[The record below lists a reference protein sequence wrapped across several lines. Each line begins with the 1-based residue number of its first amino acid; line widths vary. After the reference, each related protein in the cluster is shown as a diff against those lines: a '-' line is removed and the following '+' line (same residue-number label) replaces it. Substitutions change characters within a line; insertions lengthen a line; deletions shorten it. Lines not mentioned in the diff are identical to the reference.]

1 MLFLWKLPLI
11 SCVDWGSYSLE
22 ASEHEWIESSYALV
36 SLGTYIGGGYIQGSF
51 DGVQFY
57 MTLLYL
63 FRPLIRKGQVHF
75 PWGLP
80 EHFCSLFKRMSKAYI
95 GPYNKTTEDWLFL
108 SPTINIPL
116 SKFQIPDTLKII
128 TTVYWWHLDV
138 GVCVKLHYTPSIP

>member
-11 SCVDWGSYSLE
+11 SCVDCGSYSLE

-36 SLGTYIGGGYIQGSF
+36 SLGTYIGGGYMQGSF

-80 EHFCSLFKRMSKAYI
+80 EHFVHCLRGWAKPTSAL
-95 GPYNKTTEDWLFL
+95 TTKQLRIDYSCPRLL
-108 SPTINIPL
+108 IYHYPN
-116 SKFQIPDTLKII
+116 SKFPILWKLLQQYIDDIWMLA
-128 TTVYWWHLDV
+128 
-138 GVCVKLHYTPSIP
+138 CV